1 MEKFALGL
9 VLGGLGGALLAANS
23 CKMRTLVRKGQEEV
37 KAKLDQMMDEK
48 IREMESAAAYPPQPE
63 ADKEADDES
72 KTAGKKAK
80 K

>member
-23 CKMRTLVRKGQEEV
+23 WKMRTLVRKGQEDI
-37 KAKLDQMMDEK
+37 KAKIDQIMDEK
-48 IREMESAAAYPPQPE
+48 IREMENSAAYSPAPE
-63 ADKEADDES
+63 ADQEADDES